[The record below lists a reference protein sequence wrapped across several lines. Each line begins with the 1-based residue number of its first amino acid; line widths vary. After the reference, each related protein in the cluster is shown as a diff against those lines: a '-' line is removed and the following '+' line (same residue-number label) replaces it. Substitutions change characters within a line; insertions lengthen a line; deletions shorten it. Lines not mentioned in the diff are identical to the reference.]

1 MRIGVIGV
9 GRIGTLHAT
18 NLAARAELV
27 LTDANLEAATGLAGE
42 LGATVAADA
51 GALLDSGLDGVVIAS
66 STDTHPALL
75 RAAMERD
82 LPAFCEK
89 PVAMTLAEAT
99 TLARLEADRGA
110 RVQIGFQRRWDL
122 GYRRAQQA
130 VHTGELGLIHTIR
143 ATTLDNN
150 PPPATY
156 IARSGGIFADMCVH
170 DFDIVRFVSG
180 REVVSAFA
188 VGGNKGPA
196 YIREAG
202 DADTVAGILTL
213 DDGTL
218 VSFNGSR
225 INRFGHDIRLEVHG
239 ETGDLAVGL
248 DDSLTLTS
256 AEPGVSFPHGS
267 PIQGFIDRFA
277 DAYAREL
284 NGFLDLIEHGT
295 PSVCS
300 VADGLAAI
308 RIAVACQESL
318 TRGVVVELA
327 GLT

>member
-9 GRIGTLHAT
+9 GRIGTLHAR

-27 LTDANLEAATGLAGE
+27 LTDANREAATGLAGE

-99 TLARLEADRGA
+99 TLARLEADRDA

-130 VHTGELGLIHTIR
+130 VHTGELGVIHTIR

-150 PPPATY
+150 PPPAAN

-170 DFDIVRFVSG
+170 DFDIVRFVS
-180 REVVSAFA
+180 
-188 VGGNKGPA
+188 
-196 YIREAG
+196 
-202 DADTVAGILTL
+202 
-213 DDGTL
+213 
-218 VSFNGSR
+218 
-225 INRFGHDIRLEVHG
+225 
-239 ETGDLAVGL
+239 
-248 DDSLTLTS
+248 
-256 AEPGVSFPHGS
+256 
-267 PIQGFIDRFA
+267 
-277 DAYAREL
+277 
-284 NGFLDLIEHGT
+284 
-295 PSVCS
+295 

-318 TRGVVVELA
+318 NRGVVVELA